1 MKIISLWQP
10 WASLICIGAKLIETR
25 HWPTSYRGPLAIHA
39 AMKWDYETAAALEA
53 ANPVLRAA
61 GLPALDRPLPRG
73 AIVAVCRLVGC
84 EQSHGPGRWPTLE
97 RAFGDLAEGRWAWRL
112 ADVRAL
118 DPPVPCRGMQG
129 LWTVPDG
136 LLPPVVDGEDFPRR
150 PSLFAD
156 ESEG

>member
-1 MKIISLWQP
+1 VKALSLWQP
-10 WASLICIGAKLIETR
+10 WASLICIGVKRIETR
-25 HWPTSYRGPLAIHA
+25 HWPTSYRGTLAIHA
-39 AMKWDYETAAALEA
+39 AMKWDHETAAALDD
-53 ANPVLRAA
+53 ANLVLRAA
-61 GLPALDRPLPRG
+61 DLPVLNRPLPGG

-84 EQSHGPGRWPTLE
+84 EQSRGPDRWPTLE
-97 RAFGDLAEGRWAWRL
+97 RAFGDLSEGRWAWRL

-136 LLPPVVDGEDFPRR
+136 LLTPIVDGEDFPRR

-156 ESEG
+156 EP

>member
-1 MKIISLWQP
+1 VKALSLWQP
-10 WASLICIGAKLIETR
+10 WASLVALGHKRIETR
-25 HWPTSYRGPLAIHA
+25 HWPTSHRGTLAIHA
-39 AMKWDYETAAALEA
+39 AMRWDDETDAVFEA
-53 ANPVLRAA
+53 ANLILAAA
-61 GLPALDRPLPRG
+61 GRPKLAHPLPRG

-97 RAFGDLAEGRWAWRL
+97 RAFGDLSEGRWAWRL

-136 LLPPVVDGEDFPRR
+136 LLTPVVDGEDSPRR
-150 PSLFAD
+150 PSLFPD
-156 ESEG
+156 EP